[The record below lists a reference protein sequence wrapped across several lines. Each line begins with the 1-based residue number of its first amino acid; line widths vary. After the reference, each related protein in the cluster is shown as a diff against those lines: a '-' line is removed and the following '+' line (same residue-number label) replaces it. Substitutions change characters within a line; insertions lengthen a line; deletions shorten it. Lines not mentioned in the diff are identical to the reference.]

1 MNEEHTK
8 LDVAVSDL
16 RQQIGANFKMVP
28 VGIVTEVNQY
38 GLVNRALEILA
49 SHIELGSKYFE
60 LCSFIRKNGI
70 PPKPTR
76 ELLAQCGFNKVRIS
90 EILRVSNVPDEMWE
104 PYRARAMSFAKV
116 LELARLPGVSS
127 DDQLK
132 GFIDVRHNTPEKE
145 LSQDSQ
151 DNEASEAPEGTDKPE
166 KSEDDKKKEKASKA
180 AIVLLNVAEV
190 FNWKQEVYR
199 NGSEWEVVVRKVK
212 KQPTK
217 KVKST
222 NEN

>member
-38 GLVNRALEILA
+38 GLVNRALEVLT

-76 ELLAQCGFNKVRIS
+76 ELLGQCGFNKVRIS

-116 LELARLPGVSS
+116 LELARLPGVAN

-132 GFIDVRHNTPEKE
+132 GFIDVSKETPEKE
-145 LSQDSQ
+145 P
-151 DNEASEAPEGTDKPE
+151 AEGGEGGEGGEPGEGSDKPE

-180 AIVLLNVAEV
+180 AIVLLNVAEL
-190 FNWKQEVYR
+190 FNWKEEVYR

-217 KVKST
+217 KANAT
-222 NEN
+222 NEK